1 MANTRN
7 EAARAAM
14 QSPGMRQGLSELWGR
29 IIFLF
34 VALVVF
40 RFGAHVPVP
49 GINPVKLAQLFEQNK
64 EQSRKKVRLAVVKL
78 INIRELLL

>member
-14 QSPGMRQGLSELWGR
+14 QSPNMRQGLSELWGR

-49 GINPVKLAQLFEQNK
+49 K
-64 EQSRKKVRLAVVKL
+64 ELTL
-78 INIRELLL
+78 